1 MVTNCPLIYHGYS
14 RQKRFAFRR
23 PFAYTPRHF
32 RTDLGAACFWRGR
45 SLRPSGLEPASG
57 AAVAAPIPSFI
68 RVIYNCLWYDILRTV
83 IFSRV

>member
-23 PFAYTPRHF
+23 PFAYTPRRF
-32 RTDLGAACFWRGR
+32 LSYSLGRLFWRGR

-57 AAVAAPIPSFI
+57 AAVAALIPANK
-68 RVIYNCLWYDILRTV
+68 RVFLNR
-83 IFSRV
+83 R